1 MGWGGLWSWGRAG
14 RTLLQYLE
22 EVLAGDDESQLGAQ
36 VFCLS
41 LAPSDPLDQLRNVI
55 GHRLQEARKM
65 KTEHIRDG
73 ELPKQRVGANAPSD
87 NAL

>member
-1 MGWGGLWSWGRAG
+1 M
-14 RTLLQYLE
+14 LLQYLE

-55 GHRLQEARKM
+55 GHHLQEERKM
-65 KTEHIRDG
+65 KTAHSG
-73 ELPKQRVGANAPSD
+73 W
-87 NAL
+87 